1 MSDQKRPYRM
11 KRRAELEEERRRRIT
26 ESAVALH
33 QGVGPAQTS
42 ITAIAERAGVR
53 RSTVY
58 RHFADEDALFDACS
72 SHFRSL
78 NPPPDLHGWSA
89 IPDPAART
97 ETAFRELYGFYGR
110 THEMYES
117 LFRDETLVPSVHH
130 RQHGALHRAHDR
142 VRPGAARAAG
152 TQTLATSAGELR
164 ERLLRPQEAHLET
177 FAVHFDKANC
187 RGQTPYGVRPQPL
200 PSPVLQLLGP
210 RRQQVRLDQ
219 AVAGLPFD
227 EAWVRQEG
235 LVEPDQR
242 LHALDDELVERPP
255 HSAACMLAVAAVHA

>member
-1 MSDQKRPYRM
+1 MSNQKRTYRM
-11 KRRAELEEERRRRIT
+11 TRRAELEEQTRRRIT

-33 QGVGPAQTS
+33 EQLGPAQTS

-117 LFRDETLVPSVHH
+117 LFRDETLVPSVH
-130 RQHGALHRAHDR
+130 RRLRDFHGYL
-142 VRPGAARAAG
+142 RAAEDALMAG
-152 TQTLATSAGELR
+152 RGLRGRVARRTRAAIGHALTFSTWRSLVQEQRLA
-164 ERLLRPQEAHLET
+164 P
-177 FAVHFDKANC
+177 
-187 RGQTPYGVRPQPL
+187 
-200 PSPVLQLLGP
+200 
-210 RRQQVRLDQ
+210 
-219 AVAGLPFD
+219 D
-227 EAWVRQEG
+227 EAIALMCHLVRN
-235 LVEPDQR
+235 V
-242 LHALDDELVERPP
+242 
-255 HSAACMLAVAAVHA
+255 